1 MVDALE
7 DEYGTPSLS
16 LNFVDTP
23 DGDSS
28 LLHGAT
34 QVIVKRIRAFI
45 LFFSFLIVKFLFGN
59 ESPSFSNFRIHSLNL
74 TSNSHFLHRDG
85 PVLSLRLVPIH
96 RRNWYL

>member
-1 MVDALE
+1 MVDVLE

-34 QVIVKRIRAFI
+34 QASIQKFYNFLSI
-45 LFFSFLIVKFLFGN
+45 LGQV
-59 ESPSFSNFRIHSLNL
+59 
-74 TSNSHFLHRDG
+74 
-85 PVLSLRLVPIH
+85 
-96 RRNWYL
+96 

>member
-23 DGDSS
+23 DADSS

-34 QVIVKRIRAFI
+34 QVVIKKYYFQ
-45 LFFSFLIVKFLFGN
+45 FSSYEI
-59 ESPSFSNFRIHSLNL
+59 SF
-74 TSNSHFLHRDG
+74 
-85 PVLSLRLVPIH
+85 
-96 RRNWYL
+96 RN

>member
-1 MVDALE
+1 MVDTLE

-34 QVIVKRIRAFI
+34 QVIHNRTQANICEI
-45 LFFSFLIVKFLFGN
+45 FFRK
-59 ESPSFSNFRIHSLNL
+59 
-74 TSNSHFLHRDG
+74 
-85 PVLSLRLVPIH
+85 
-96 RRNWYL
+96 